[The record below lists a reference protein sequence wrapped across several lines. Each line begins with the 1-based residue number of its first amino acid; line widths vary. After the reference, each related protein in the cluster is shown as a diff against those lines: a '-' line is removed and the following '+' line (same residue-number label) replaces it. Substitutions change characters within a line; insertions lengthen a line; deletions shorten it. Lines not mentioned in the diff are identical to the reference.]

1 MPART
6 WLVDET
12 NRTPQARRHKQN
24 VIRIQI
30 NKATEHTVEESSC
43 SAPPTHSNTS
53 THDPLGHRN

>member
-1 MPART
+1 M
-6 WLVDET
+6 VDET